1 MIFMYYRFFLESLKN
16 YICLVICIHFKIYCD
31 KVFSSIPL
39 LLLYFFIIL
48 LPCCSVL
55 SQVWLCDPM
64 NCSTPGFPLLHYL
77 PQFHEEFSHNFSL
90 KFMSIESVMLSV
102 HLILHHTLLH
112 LPSIS
117 PGSGSFPMSWL
128 IPSDGQIIG
137 ASALTLVPPMNIQ
150 GWFPLGLTGLISWLS
165 KGLSRVFSS
174 TIVQKH
180 QFCGAQLSL
189 WSNSHIHRWLLEKL
203 QFWVH
208 RLLLA
213 K

>member
-1 MIFMYYRFFLESLKN
+1 MIFRYYRFFLESFKN

-48 LPCCSVL
+48 LPCCSVP
-55 SQVWLCDPM
+55 SQVWLFV
-64 NCSTPGFPLLHYL
+64 TPWTAAHQASLSFTI
-77 PQFHEEFSHNFSL
+77 SHNLL
-90 KFMSIESVMLSV
+90 KFMSTESVMLSV

-117 PGSGSFPMSWL
+117 PGSGSFPMSRL
-128 IPSDGQIIG
+128 FPSDGQIIG

-189 WSNSHIHRWLLEKL
+189 WSNSHIHRWLLEKP
-203 QFWVH
+203 
-208 RLLLA
+208 
-213 K
+213 

>member
-1 MIFMYYRFFLESLKN
+1 MIFMYYRFFLESFKN

-77 PQFHEEFSHNFSL
+77 PQFLSQIHVHWISNAICPSHPPPHTSPFAFNFPR
-90 KFMSIESVMLSV
+90 IRV
-102 HLILHHTLLH
+102 
-112 LPSIS
+112 
-117 PGSGSFPMSWL
+117 FPMSWL

-165 KGLSRVFSS
+165 KGLSRVFSN
-174 TIVQKH
+174 TTVQKH
-180 QFCGAQLSL
+180 QFFGPQLSL
-189 WSNSHIHRWLLEKL
+189 
-203 QFWVH
+203 
-208 RLLLA
+208 
-213 K
+213 

>member
-1 MIFMYYRFFLESLKN
+1 MIFRYYRFFLESFKN

-48 LPCCSVL
+48 LPCCSVP
-55 SQVWLCDPM
+55 SQVWLFV
-64 NCSTPGFPLLHYL
+64 TPWTAAHQASLSFTI
-77 PQFHEEFSHNFSL
+77 SHNLL
-90 KFMSIESVMLSV
+90 KFMSTESVMLSV

-117 PGSGSFPMSWL
+117 PGSGSFPMSRL
-128 IPSDGQIIG
+128 FPSDGQIIG

-180 QFCGAQLSL
+180 QFCGAKLSL
-189 WSNSHIHRWLLEKL
+189 WSNSHIHRWLLEKP
-203 QFWVH
+203 
-208 RLLLA
+208 
-213 K
+213 